1 MVGGGV
7 TGQRG
12 GRGAALATGGRRAV
26 GGAGGAEPSR
36 KRCDDDDAQM
46 EYQHHREEDSV
57 ARSPYHVTRDPQFRR
72 YVLVRWEKKEVEER
86 EGDSLAF
93 VLPHEETDAV
103 GSGSLTLLLAP
114 SNRLAMNIFVLC
126 EHKVFLS
133 MRATPAQLN
142 FFVIIV
148 ISLVAYIEW
157 EHIRCN

>member
-1 MVGGGV
+1 VSRAHPITRPATHNYEDMFWLGG
-7 TGQRG
+7 
-12 GRGAALATGGRRAV
+12 
-26 GGAGGAEPSR
+26 
-36 KRCDDDDAQM
+36 
-46 EYQHHREEDSV
+46 
-57 ARSPYHVTRDPQFRR
+57 
-72 YVLVRWEKKEVEER
+72 KKKVKER

-103 GSGSLTLLLAP
+103 GLGSLTFLLAP

>member
-1 MVGGGV
+1 MAGGGV
-7 TGQRG
+7 MGQRG
-12 GRGAALATGGRRAV
+12 SRGAALAAGDRRAV
-26 GGAGGAEPSR
+26 GGAGGTEPLG
-36 KRCDDDDAQM
+36 KRCDDDDAQLK
-46 EYQHHREEDSV
+46 YRHHREEDSV
-57 ARSPYHVTRDPQFRR
+57 ARSPYHATRDPQLRR
-72 YVLVRWEKKEVEER
+72 YVLVRWEKKVKER

-103 GSGSLTLLLAP
+103 GSGSLTFLLAP